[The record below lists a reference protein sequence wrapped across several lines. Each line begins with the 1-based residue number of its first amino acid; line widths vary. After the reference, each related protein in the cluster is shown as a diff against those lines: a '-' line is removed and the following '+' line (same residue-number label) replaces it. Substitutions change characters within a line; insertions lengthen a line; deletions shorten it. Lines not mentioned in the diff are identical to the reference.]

1 MTTEEFRKR
10 QEKIAH
16 RLGNGFYEYRGY
28 RIFKDLWDDDKAV
41 LVLDANGREL
51 DHCIYFTDAKRII
64 DKLIEN
70 PESVNEYDRHKEA
83 ENFAEYMEYVKKT
96 PMPESM
102 KFGEAI
108 FWVPRERLP
117 QALRSL
123 GDTNLPVIRIP
134 AYVRNCHGFNV
145 PVVRFSEDVFKGKDH
160 ITDIVLPS
168 TIGGIPAGA
177 FSGCRFLKNIT
188 IPKNVKYIGEG
199 TFADCTSLKNI
210 WYEGTPEEF
219 DRMEI
224 VSWRHEIQLGSNEPG
239 TPVSHILSE
248 ERRHIPGNEAWF
260 TANVHFRCSTGDTDN
275 REFIIKAKGKDVTKI
290 FMTD

>member
-1 MTTEEFRKR
+1 MTTEEFRKI

-16 RLGNGFYEYRGY
+16 KLGNGFYEYRGY
-28 RIFKDLWDDDKAV
+28 RIFKDIWDDDIAV
-41 LVLDANGREL
+41 QVIDKDGNKLYNCWWIKE
-51 DHCIYFTDAKRII
+51 AKSFI
-64 DKLIEN
+64 DKLIEDPDAAEAKRN
-70 PESVNEYDRHKEA
+70 KDPET
-83 ENFAEYMEYVKKT
+83 FAEYMEYVNKT

-102 KFGEAI
+102 KFSEAI
-108 FWVPRERLP
+108 MWVPRERLP

-123 GDTNLPVIRIP
+123 GNTNLPVIRIP

-145 PVVRFSEDVFKGKDH
+145 SVVRFSRDVFRGNEN

-177 FSGCRFLKNIT
+177 FDGCSSLKNIT

-199 TFADCTSLKNI
+199 TFAGCTALKNI
-210 WYEGTPEEF
+210 WYEGTPDEF
-219 DRMEI
+219 DRMEV

-239 TPVSHILSE
+239 TPVSQILSE